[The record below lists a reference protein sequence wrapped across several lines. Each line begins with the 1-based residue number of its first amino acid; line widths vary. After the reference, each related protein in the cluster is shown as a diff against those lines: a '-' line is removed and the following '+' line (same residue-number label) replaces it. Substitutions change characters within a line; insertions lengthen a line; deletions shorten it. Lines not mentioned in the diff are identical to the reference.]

1 MNRRQSSIKN
11 MPRIQTQLT
20 HNSKLILRI
29 LDIILETV
37 NSPHQLLNTLTYVMQ
52 RPSWSI

>member
-20 HNSKLILRI
+20 HDSKLILRI